1 MGARIARVV
10 VVVVVA
16 VLTGGL
22 SPVIGAATATAA
34 VPWSLSISAP
44 STAMAWTTAPVSV
57 SVAPPSKAA
66 GRTVALQVKSAS
78 GFVTRDRARVDNSG
92 RAHFTVVNERPSA
105 VTYRVALV
113 VGGGAPMVYSSP
125 VTIRWVPL
133 AYRVRLGCASTSSPI
148 RVDIPC
154 TISVTPAVRVQG
166 LAAVLQVTGRTTW
179 VTIDSFR
186 VPPSSTIA
194 TDVEG
199 FEPGLGKYRVRL
211 LRSGNLLTTSN
222 TVSIAYSATP

>member
-10 VVVVVA
+10 AVIVA
-16 VLTGGL
+16 VMTGGL
-22 SPVIGAATATAA
+22 PPAIGAATATAA
-34 VPWSLSISAP
+34 APWSLNVSAP
-44 STAMAWTTAPVSV
+44 STAMAWTTVPVSV
-57 SVAPPSKAA
+57 SVTPPSKAS
-66 GRTVALQVKSAS
+66 GRPVVLQVKSGN
-78 GFVTRDRARVDNSG
+78 GFVTRDRARVDGSG
-92 RAHFTVVNERPSA
+92 RARFTVLNERAST
-105 VTYRVALV
+105 VTYRVALI

-133 AYRVRLGCASTSSPI
+133 EYRVRLGCASTSSPI

-154 TISVTPAVRVQG
+154 TIAVTPAVRVQG
-166 LAAVLQVTGRTTW
+166 LAAVLQVMGRTTW

-186 VPPSSTIA
+186 VPTSGTIA

-222 TVSIAYSATP
+222 TVSIAYSATR